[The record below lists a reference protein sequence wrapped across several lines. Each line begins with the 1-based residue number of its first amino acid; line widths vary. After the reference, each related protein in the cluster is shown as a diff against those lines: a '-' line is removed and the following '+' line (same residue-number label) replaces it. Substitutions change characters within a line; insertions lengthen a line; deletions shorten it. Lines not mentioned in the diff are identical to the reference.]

1 MTFRQ
6 LLGTISFKR
15 KIRSLQ
21 IKGEFYEICYN
32 EERQKYLEKA
42 WERLERKEI
51 PDSEKRKANSAIWG
65 AFFSAEHTSMY
76 DIGQDVKS
84 MIWYYKRKI
93 KKILK
98 GDFTPVDPFY
108 EFIDALRE
116 LGYSEQES
124 EEIIH
129 GK

>member
-1 MTFRQ
+1 MDYD
-6 LLGTISFKR
+6 IDYDW
-15 KIRSLQ
+15 
-21 IKGEFYEICYN
+21 EFYEYLDKA
-32 EERQKYLEKA
+32 EERLIEKGVPDLEM
-42 WERLERKEI
+42 
-51 PDSEKRKANSAIWG
+51 KRTISAI
-65 AFFSAEHTSMY
+65 EHVFCSIENTSIY
-76 DIGQDVKS
+76 GIGQDVKS